1 MVVQNKFNL
10 GPIEITG
17 VILATD
23 VDRHGQIQEIALE
36 TEDFQKYIIQPNT
49 KGKTLIEKILNR
61 VTILGMVTGRD
72 EDGNSIV
79 QVQDYKV
86 LDTYDDMV

>member
-10 GPIEITG
+10 RPIEITG

-23 VDRHGQIQEIALE
+23 IDRHGQIQEIALE

-49 KGKTLIEKILNR
+49 KGKMLIEKILNR
-61 VTILGMVTGRD
+61 VTIRGMITGRD
-72 EDGNSIV
+72 EDGNSLI
-79 QVQDYKV
+79 QVQDYEV
-86 LDTYDDMV
+86 LDAYDEIT